1 MAPIGHLRSCFT
13 TRNGT
18 PRQPLLVP
26 LARAELRLAPGGVPP
41 AALDGLGGY
50 SHCWLLYVFHANTDL
65 PRIWKRPA
73 HRGVRAK
80 VQVPRLNGEKVGV
93 FATRSPHRPVPIGLS
108 LAKVTRKL
116 HLEPVAT
123 IEAVEGDR
131 LLLSGIDVVDGT
143 PILDVKPY
151 LPYSDSLPS
160 AITPAWVQ
168 AEGTADPLCVADVD
182 FTAGFQDQL
191 AQCWAHVSSQSLY
204 TEPQE
209 LQCLVSQV
217 LARDIRSVHQRQQQ
231 GCHSADGSH
240 ESFPTP
246 ACTTTQPEA
255 CGHDGKHKGPADRAC
270 VYHLVIEQ
278 IAFAYTIDPKGRI
291 PYSATND
298 CHKRG
303 EAYAPAVQVAGLHAR
318 ALAGRAS
325 NAAGTLAVDT
335 LGRLLLD
342 ISKVD
347 RNAALS

>member
-65 PRIWKRPA
+65 PRIWEQPA

-80 VQVPRLNGEKVGV
+80 QWLAPEHVVITGVGKQVQVPRLNGEKLGV

-108 LAKVTRKL
+108 LAK
-116 HLEPVAT
+116 
-123 IEAVEGDR
+123 IEGVEGDR

-160 AITPAWVQ
+160 AITPPWVQ
-168 AEGTADPLCVADVD
+168 AEGAADPLYVVDVD

-191 AQCWAHVSSQSLY
+191 AQCWAHSSQSLY

-217 LARDIRSVHQRQQQ
+217 LAWDIRSVYQRQQQ

-240 ESFPTP
+240 ESCPIP

-255 CGHDGKHKGPADRAC
+255 CGHDGKHKGPADRAS

-278 IAFAYTIDPKGRI
+278 IAFAYTIDPKGRVLV
-291 PYSATND
+291 Y
-298 CHKRG
+298 
-303 EAYAPAVQVAGLHAR
+303 EA
-318 ALAGRAS
+318 ALAS
-325 NAAGTLAVDT
+325 D
-335 LGRLLLD
+335 
-342 ISKVD
+342 SQC
-347 RNAALS
+347 

>member
-26 LARAELRLAPGGVPP
+26 LARAELRLASGGVPP

-65 PRIWKRPA
+65 PRILERPA

-80 VQVPRLNGEKVGV
+80 VQVPRLNGEKMGV

-108 LAKVTRKL
+108 LAKATKAILVLISSLLKL
-116 HLEPVAT
+116 QPTLQPLLRRQ

-131 LLLSGIDVVDGT
+131 LLLSGVDIVDGT

-160 AITPAWVQ
+160 AITPEWVQ
-168 AEGTADPLCVADVD
+168 AEGTAGPLCVADVD
-182 FTAGFQDQL
+182 FTPAFQDQL

-204 TEPQE
+204 TEQQE

-240 ESFPTP
+240 ETVPNH

-255 CGHDGKHKGPADRAC
+255 SGHDGKHKGPADRAC
-270 VYHLVIEQ
+270 VYHLVVEQ
-278 IAFAYTIDPKGRI
+278 IAFAYTIDPKGRVLVF
-291 PYSATND
+291 
-298 CHKRG
+298 
-303 EAYAPAVQVAGLHAR
+303 EAAFAS
-318 ALAGRAS
+318 RAS
-325 NAAGTLAVDT
+325 NAADTLAVDT
-335 LGRLLLD
+335 LGCLLLD

-347 RNAALS
+347 RNAALP